1 MPKTNLKIKQIHAED
16 HDLDPHAA
24 YDDDEPSLED
34 EQEKIPEFLTVE
46 EKRRILAQIARVN
59 IQEFMDDNGAFN
71 AYQAR
76 RKLPGCAIQEFTI
89 EETIRTDKQANE
101 EVLKRKIKIKL
112 VDRLKAIQ
120 MDSTLAGHRTAPTQK
135 TDADFRDM
143 ESNWRYCQKE
153 LSAAVADMTD
163 LRQKLEEKSR
173 ELYLLQTSAAPS

>member
-1 MPKTNLKIKQIHAED
+1 MPKTNLKIKQIQAED
-16 HDLDPHAA
+16 QDLDA
-24 YDDDEPSLED
+24 YDDEPSYEEED
-34 EQEKIPEFLTVE
+34 EAQKPSEFLTVE

-135 TDADFRDM
+135 TDADFKQM
-143 ESNWRYCQKE
+143 ENNWRSCQKD
-153 LSAAVADMTD
+153 LSTSIDHAAD
-163 LRQKLEEKSR
+163 LKQKLEEKSR